1 MAAKLL
7 RAQPDMYS
15 DVVLGYV
22 ACSRSEPPEQYISK
36 LLKPTT
42 WGGAMELALF
52 ASHYQTEIWCWDIK
66 SGVCHRFG
74 EGQHFRMIWV
84 LAYAGMYVVY

>member
-1 MAAKLL
+1 
-7 RAQPDMYS
+7 
-15 DVVLGYV
+15 
-22 ACSRSEPPEQYISK
+22 
-36 LLKPTT
+36 
-42 WGGAMELALF
+42 MELALF